1 MQVNVKLQ
9 IFFIY
14 QVFILSVII
23 ECGSI
28 LRCVAFES
36 LDKIKLLYGIRLY

>member
-1 MQVNVKLQ
+1 MQVDVKLQ

-23 ECGSI
+23 EYGSI
-28 LRCVAFES
+28 FMCVAFDS
-36 LDKIKLLYGIRLY
+36 LDKVKLLYGIR